1 MNVLNKLKSQSQ
13 QKMRPEMLI
22 FFFLIAIV
30 AFGNGLSD
38 SILSNYFKDA
48 YDVTATQ
55 RAFIEFPRELP
66 GVLCV
71 IVIGLLSFIGDMRIA
86 VIAQICS
93 CVGIM
98 ILGFFTPSFA
108 VMLIFLFIYS
118 MGMHLFM
125 PLSDA
130 IGMQIAEKEQLGKR
144 IGQYGSVKT
153 GIGFVVGFF
162 VFIMFRYEIF
172 SFTTQI
178 KWVFVLSAFCF
189 IIAII
194 LSIKLVKTVR
204 PEKTKFVSPKK
215 IFIFRKEY
223 KYYYLLTVLH
233 GVQKQIAYVFG
244 SWVIIDLLLKG
255 ADIMSVLIMCGSFLS
270 MFFFRYVGKWIDTKG
285 IKFMMYLDALS
296 FIIVYTIYGFVVWLI
311 VDNII
316 PTSTWAVMT
325 IYLLFVLDRLSMQT
339 GVVKAVYLKSIA
351 VDPNEVTKAL
361 STGVSLD
368 HMAAIVAAQIS
379 GLIWTTF
386 GAHWVF
392 FLAAFLSLGN
402 LMVAHKLEGKK
413 KAK

>member
-1 MNVLNKLKSQSQ
+1 MQKLK
-13 QKMRPEMLI
+13 QKAVSKLNMKPEMII
-22 FFFLIAIV
+22 FFVLIAIV

-38 SILSNYFKDA
+38 SILANYFKDA
-48 YDVTATQ
+48 YDISATQ

-66 GVLCV
+66 GILCV
-71 IVIGLLSFIGDMRIA
+71 IVIGLLSFIGDLRVA
-86 VIAQICS
+86 LIAQICS

-98 ILGFFTPSFA
+98 VLGIFTPSFA
-108 VMLIFLFIYS
+108 IMLIFLFIYS

-130 IGMQIAEKEQLGKR
+130 IGMQLAEKDQIGKR

-153 GIGFVVGFF
+153 GIGFIAGFF
-162 VFIMFRYEIF
+162 VFVMFRYEYF
-172 SFTTQI
+172 SFTTPI
-178 KWVFVLSAFCF
+178 KWAFIVSAACFMVATVL
-189 IIAII
+189 AIM
-194 LSIKLVKTVR
+194 LVKKAA
-204 PEKTKFVSPKK
+204 PKKTKFESPKK

-223 KYYYLLTVLH
+223 KFYYLLTVLH

-255 ADIMSVLIMCGSFLS
+255 ADIMSILIMCGSFLS
-270 MFFFRYVGKWIDTKG
+270 MFFFKYVGKWLDTKG
-285 IKFMMYLDALS
+285 IKFMMYMDALS
-296 FIIVYTIYGFVVWLI
+296 FIAVYTIYGFVVWLI

-316 PTSTWAVMT
+316 PTSTWAVMI
-325 IYLLFVLDRLSMQT
+325 IYVMFVLDRLSMQL

-351 VDPNEVTKAL
+351 VDQSEVTKAL

-368 HMAAIVAAQIS
+368 HMAAIIAAQIS

-402 LMVAHKLEGKK
+402 LMVAHQLDGKEK
-413 KAK
+413 V

>member
-1 MNVLNKLKSQSQ
+1 MQQLKQKATTKLKM
-13 QKMRPEMLI
+13 KPEMII
-22 FFFLIAIV
+22 FFILIAIV

-71 IVIGLLSFIGDMRIA
+71 IVIGLLSFIGDMRVA
-86 VIAQICS
+86 LIAQICS

-98 ILGFFTPSFA
+98 VLGFFTPSFA
-108 VMLIFLFIYS
+108 IMLIFLFIYS

-125 PLSDA
+125 PLSDG
-130 IGMQIAEKEQLGKR
+130 IGMQLAEKDQIGKR

-153 GIGFVVGFF
+153 GIGFLTGFF
-162 VFIMFRYEIF
+162 VFVMFRYEIF
-172 SFTTQI
+172 SFTTPI
-178 KWVFVLSAFCF
+178 KWAFVLSAACF
-189 IIAII
+189 AVAIVLAI
-194 LSIKLVKTVR
+194 MLVKKSA
-204 PEKTKFVSPKK
+204 PAKTKFTSPKK

-223 KYYYLLTVLH
+223 KYYYFLTVLH

-255 ADIMSVLIMCGSFLS
+255 ADVMSILIMCGSFLS
-270 MFFFRYVGKWIDTKG
+270 MFFFKYVGKWLDTKC
-285 IKFMMYLDALS
+285 IKFMMYMDAIS
-296 FIIVYTIYGFVVWLI
+296 FIVVYTIYGVVVWLI

-325 IYLLFVLDRLSMQT
+325 IYLMFVLDRLSMQL

-351 VDPNEVTKAL
+351 VDQSEVTKAL

-368 HMAAIVAAQIS
+368 HMAAIIAAQIS
-379 GLIWTTF
+379 GIIWTTF

-402 LMVAHKLEGKK
+402 LMVAHKLEK
-413 KAK
+413 